1 MRALLTLI
9 AILAV
14 VLVAVVAYYML
25 VPANWDGVGKLG
37 ALALMFP
44 LHLLAVT
51 AVTALLIVLCWRAR
65 AHVAAVAFGIVCV
78 ATAVMAIVPSVM
90 MWRMAHQNGVS
101 PSLGT
106 YLMYALNPNMGSP
119 QLQRTVVYGTAPD
132 GTSLVLD
139 VWLPQTPPPG
149 GTLRPAVLYIHGGAW
164 IHGARGTFPRW
175 NSWLNDLGYA
185 VFDLE
190 YRMPPPER
198 WRDEVGD
205 VKCALGW
212 IVANAAQYQLDTARI
227 STMGY
232 SAGGNLALLAA
243 ETAGDPQLPPSCA
256 VPVVPVRSVINFYGP
271 SDMARLYAVSGTQ
284 QFVQDAMR
292 QYIGGNPAQFPDR
305 YLALSPASR
314 VLPTTAP
321 TITFLGRSD
330 RLVPLEQAQVLD
342 TAMRTAGATHEMWL
356 LPAQDHAFD
365 VNWGGFGT
373 QFAREKVAA
382 FLQQH

>member
-1 MRALLTLI
+1 MERDHVRLREQRGQVDERDVELRGARGVDVGIVRDEANVPAGEAPRDAGADTAEADQPHGLAEEELAAVIALPPPATAQLRLVVLHALLQHQDQPHRRLGDRDEVLRRGTVRHEHAELGGGGTDGLDQIGFAPGPTPGRIERAPDDEIETRCSERLELLEGAARAGREDGQGRHGGGRNCIIPSMRALLTLI

-51 AVTALLIVLCWRAR
+51 AVAALLIVLCWRAR

-78 ATAVMAIVPSVM
+78 
-90 MWRMAHQNGVS
+90 
-101 PSLGT
+101 
-106 YLMYALNPNMGSP
+106 
-119 QLQRTVVYGTAPD
+119 
-132 GTSLVLD
+132 
-139 VWLPQTPPPG
+139 
-149 GTLRPAVLYIHGGAW
+149 
-164 IHGARGTFPRW
+164 
-175 NSWLNDLGYA
+175 
-185 VFDLE
+185 
-190 YRMPPPER
+190 
-198 WRDEVGD
+198 
-205 VKCALGW
+205 
-212 IVANAAQYQLDTARI
+212 
-227 STMGY
+227 
-232 SAGGNLALLAA
+232 
-243 ETAGDPQLPPSCA
+243 
-256 VPVVPVRSVINFYGP
+256 
-271 SDMARLYAVSGTQ
+271 
-284 QFVQDAMR
+284 VQDAMR

-373 QFAREKVAA
+373 QFVREKVAA
-382 FLQQH
+382 FLQHH